1 MFVKKALF
9 FLVPVILLV
18 AAQGNAQQPITSKK
32 EAQKK
37 GVYRKPAEDNVS
49 SDVKSAVSSLTG
61 KEADKSTT
69 KTTTPS
75 KTVVSTVIPQSPK
88 TTAAAPAKTVA
99 TPTPAKTVA
108 VKPAPV
114 KAKSKKGLINEKD
127 DADIESAPEEN
138 YVAVQMINNALTF
151 IGTRYLGGGTTTKG
165 MDCSGMVTAVYRLFD
180 MSIPRSSHEMAKVGE
195 KVERKDVKKGDLVF
209 FHTNGKKSINHVGM
223 VVEATD
229 EEIKFVHSSTQKGVI
244 ISSTKEPYYE
254 RNLVQVNRMQL

>member
-9 FLVPVILLV
+9 FFVPVFLLV
-18 AAQGNAQQPITSKK
+18 ATQSHAQQPITSKK

-37 GVYRKPAEDNVS
+37 GVYRKPADENVS
-49 SDVKSAVSSLTG
+49 SDVKSAVSSFTG
-61 KEADKSTT
+61 KEADKSST
-69 KTTTPS
+69 KSTSQSS

-88 TTAAAPAKTVA
+88 PTATVA
-99 TPTPAKTVA
+99 QTTPAPKPVA
-108 VKPAPV
+108 AKAVAAKP
-114 KAKSKKGLINEKD
+114 KSKKALINEKD

-180 MSIPRSSHEMAKVGE
+180 MSLPRSSHEMAKVGE
-195 KVERKDVKKGDLVF
+195 KVDRKDVKKGDLVF

-244 ISSTKEPYYE
+244 VSSTKEPYYE
-254 RNLVQVNRMQL
+254 RNLVQCNRVQM